1 MKFLQI
7 IFQNCL
13 YYLFSVTFSCIFI
26 LKMVKILIL
35 FFQSLTAHV
44 TMNKI
49 PCALPR
55 AILTHPA
62 FWLVLLFDTVM
73 LIVLS
78 FTHV

>member
-1 MKFLQI
+1 
-7 IFQNCL
+7 
-13 YYLFSVTFSCIFI
+13 
-26 LKMVKILIL
+26 MVKILIL

-62 FWLVLLFDTVM
+62 LWLVLLFDTVM

>member
-1 MKFLQI
+1 LSYNIGF
-7 IFQNCL
+7 F
-13 YYLFSVTFSCIFI
+13 VTFSCIFI

-62 FWLVLLFDTVM
+62 LWLVLLFDTVM